1 MLSLLLKPELT
12 FKDISFLLSEAQ
24 MNYLSALRDQL
35 NVYGYFS
42 SHPGQHGGGNDDTD
56 TDDEPDYHTSYVSES
71 LNQRDSLMKSTNDE
85 LLRNKSAYYDAAIT
99 QAPEPLD
106 QNILLNTVIEEDLK
120 QIAKLLLATI
130 HSSEQPLSHFK
141 SSVISIC
148 NNNKDKIK
156 IQSED
161 LEKYTNILKTE
172 GLKCLRNC
180 SVSLNKFNSQTQNQN
195 ITDCENM
202 INNIFITYVWSQY
215 NRRNE
220 E

>member
-1 MLSLLLKPELT
+1 
-12 FKDISFLLSEAQ
+12 

-35 NVYGYFS
+35 NPYGYFS
-42 SHPGQHGGGNDDTD
+42 SHPGQHGGGEGDDDTD
-56 TDDEPDYHTSYVSES
+56 TENEQEYHTSYVSEG
-71 LNQRDSLMKSTNDE
+71 LNLRDSLMKSTNDE
-85 LLRNKSAYYDAAIT
+85 LLKNKSAYYDAAIT
-99 QAPEPLD
+99 QAPQPLD

-120 QIAKLLLATI
+120 QIAKLLLATV
-130 HSSEQPLSHFK
+130 HSSDQPPGFFK
-141 SSVISIC
+141 SCVISIC

-156 IQSED
+156 IKSED

-180 SVSLNKFNSQTQNQN
+180 SVSLNRFNAQTNNQN
-195 ITDCENM
+195 TADCENM